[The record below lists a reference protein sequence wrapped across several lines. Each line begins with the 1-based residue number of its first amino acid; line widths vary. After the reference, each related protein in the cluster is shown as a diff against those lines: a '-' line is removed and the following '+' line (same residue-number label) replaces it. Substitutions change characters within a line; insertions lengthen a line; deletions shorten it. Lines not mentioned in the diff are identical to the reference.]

1 MFVFYL
7 SSAFKRVVG
16 FIRVVTSLFVSNRL
30 TGVKI
35 NSKKQSFFR
44 VLGLV
49 KYERQKIPLPRVTE
63 DKENLLSRSDSD
75 RFLQTSLQQYCL
87 FQFTDKCN
95 ALDKKI
101 RKNAVKK
108 DVVQLISILHFLS
121 YKNSFGGMG
130 SASVNIYRPTINS
143 VGRENSIVRQR

>member
-1 MFVFYL
+1 MFYL
-7 SSAFKRVVG
+7 SSALK
-16 FIRVVTSLFVSNRL
+16 FIVRLFGAIASLPIGNRL
-30 TGVKI
+30 TGIKI
-35 NSKKQSFFR
+35 KPKKQSFFR

-63 DKENLLSRSDSD
+63 HKENLLSQNDSEN
-75 RFLQTSLQQYCL
+75 FLQTSLQQYYL
-87 FQFTDKCN
+87 FQFTDRCN

-101 RKNAVKK
+101 KKSATKK

-130 SASVNIYRPTINS
+130 SASVNIYKPTINS